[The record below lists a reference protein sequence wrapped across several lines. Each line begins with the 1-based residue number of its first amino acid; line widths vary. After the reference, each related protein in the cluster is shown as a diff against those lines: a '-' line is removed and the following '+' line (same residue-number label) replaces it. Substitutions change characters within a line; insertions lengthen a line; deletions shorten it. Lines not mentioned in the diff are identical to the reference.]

1 MARLLARLGRFS
13 ARHRWA
19 VIIAWLGVLVT
30 LAVVSLSGMRF
41 SDGGF
46 DVPGTSSSEAMS
58 VLDEE
63 FPSDDDESRGPG
75 LQFVVEANDG
85 SIVDPDNLAA
95 LTDALDEVR
104 AVDGVTSVSDPLD
117 PARPYIS
124 EDLTTAVASIE
135 VERGVDPEEFPHEIE
150 AIADD
155 LSDAGFTAEVG
166 GTLTSGAPEIL
177 GPSEI
182 VGALLAFLVLLITY
196 GSLVAAGANMLGA
209 LVGVGVGILGVL
221 AFSAITPIGSLT
233 PILAVMLG
241 LAVGIDYCLFII
253 ARFRSELREGAT
265 VLDAIGRA
273 VGTAGS
279 AVVFAGATVIIA
291 LTGLTVVGITFLGEM
306 GLAAAF
312 AVAVAVLMALTLVP
326 AMLSLMGTKALSRRD
341 RRRLDEVVV
350 GEITETDAAPSAE
363 KGFLAGWVRVVT
375 RHRVL
380 SLLGGAALL
389 ALMAVP
395 VASMQTSLN
404 TPGGEDP
411 QSTQR
416 AAYELVADKFG
427 DGAQD
432 PLVVLVREDDVEAAL
447 PTVLERLGDLDDVA
461 MVIPAGI
468 SADGDT
474 AMVTVMSE
482 HGPLDD
488 RTTELVKNIRAESG
502 EIPGAELLVTGG
514 TAIGL
519 DSDEQL
525 QSALMLYTAL
535 IVGLSLIL
543 MIVLFRSL
551 LIPVVATLGFLLSL
565 GAGLGATVAVFQWG
579 WMDFIVPSPQGNP
592 LLSLLPIVVTGILF
606 GLAMDY
612 QVFLVSRMHEAHA
625 RGLSPLEAIRAG
637 FRHSAGV
644 VVAAAAIMAAVFGG
658 FAMSPSSLVGSIAL
672 ALTVGVVADAF
683 IVRMVLVPAALAL
696 LGRSAWWMPKW
707 LDRIL
712 PTIDVEGAALESSTP
727 APALD
732 PQPVRAREAV
742 GADR

>member
-1 MARLLARLGRFS
+1 MARLIARLGRFS

-19 VIIAWLGVLVT
+19 VIVTWLGVLLA
-30 LAVVSLSGMRF
+30 LAVVSISGMRF

-58 VLDEE
+58 VLEKE
-63 FPSDDDESRGPG
+63 FPSTDDEPSAPG
-75 LQFVVEANDG
+75 LQFVVQTHEGA
-85 SIVDPDNLAA
+85 ITDPDNLAA
-95 LTDALDEVR
+95 LTTALDDVR
-104 AVDGVTSVSDPLD
+104 AVHGVTSVSDPLD
-117 PARPYIS
+117 PARPYVS
-124 EDLTTAVASIE
+124 EDLSTAVASIE
-135 VERGVDPEEFPHEIE
+135 VRHNADSEELPKAID
-150 AIADD
+150 AIAED
-155 LSDAGFTAEVG
+155 LRDSGMTAEVG

-241 LAVGIDYCLFII
+241 LAVGIDYCLFIL
-253 ARFRSELREGAT
+253 ARFRSELLANGEVT
-265 VLDAIGRA
+265 QAIGRA

-312 AVAVAVLMALTLVP
+312 AVAIAVLMALTLLP
-326 AMLSLMGTKALSRRD
+326 ALLSPMGTRALSRRD
-341 RRRLDEVVV
+341 RRLIADPLHEP
-350 GEITETDAAPSAE
+350 IPSPAAHQPAA
-363 KGFLAGWVRVVT
+363 KGFSARWVRAVT
-375 RHRVL
+375 RHRVS
-380 SLLGGAALL
+380 SLLGGTALL
-389 ALMAVP
+389 ALIALP
-395 VASMQTSLN
+395 VLSMQTTLS

-411 QSTQR
+411 DSTQR
-416 AAYELVADKFG
+416 AAYDLIADEFG

-432 PLVVLVREDDVEAAL
+432 PLVVLVQHDDVEASL
-447 PTVLERLGDLDDVA
+447 PLVTRRLTDLASVA
-461 MVIPAGI
+461 MVVPAGV
-468 SADGDT
+468 STDGDT
-474 AMVTVMSE
+474 AMLTVMSE
-482 HGPLDD
+482 HGPLDN

-502 EIPGAELLVTGG
+502 EIGDAKLLVTGA
-514 TAIGL
+514 TAMGL

-525 QSALMLYTAL
+525 KSALVLYIAL

-551 LIPVVATLGFLLSL
+551 LIPLVATLGFLLSL
-565 GAGLGATVAVFQWG
+565 GAGLGATVAIFQWG
-579 WMDFIVPSPQGNP
+579 WLDFIVPSPQGNP

-625 RGLSPLEAIRAG
+625 RGLSPLDAVRAG

-672 ALTVGVVADAF
+672 ALTIGVIADAF
-683 IVRMVLVPAALAL
+683 VVRMILVPAALAL
-696 LGRSAWWMPKW
+696 LGRAAWWMPRW
-707 LDRIL
+707 LERVL
-712 PTIDVEGAALESSTP
+712 PTIDVEGSALEPSSP
-727 APALD
+727 PLRAE
-732 PQPVRAREAV
+732 PVRAREAV
-742 GADR
+742 GAGR